1 MLDKKY
7 KFIQLDLI
15 LEEENNLNMI
25 FSLSDNQTS
34 DFYITIKKNNEKI
47 DLSKYKTTLYIK
59 NPKNTILHKELK
71 DYDKTKNL
79 FYCNLENAY
88 KNIEGNYN
96 CQVII
101 EDTETT
107 EKIVPLGKFSYNVKK
122 DIISEESGSEKP
134 IVNIGVEYDANNEKI
149 IFTGNIAYD
158 VNTESIKEVI

>member
-15 LEEENNLNMI
+15 LEEENNLNMV

-79 FYCNLENAY
+79 FYCNLENFY
-88 KNIEGNYN
+88 KNMEGKYE
-96 CQVII
+96 CQIII
-101 EDTETT
+101 EDMETT
-107 EKIVPLGKFSYNVKK
+107 EKIVPLGKFFYDVEK
-122 DIISEESGSEKP
+122 DIISEENGSETP
-134 IVNIGVEYDANNEKI
+134 VSNIGIEYNADSKTI
-149 IFTGNIAYD
+149 IFNCNATYNEETKI
-158 VNTESIKEVI
+158 VEVI